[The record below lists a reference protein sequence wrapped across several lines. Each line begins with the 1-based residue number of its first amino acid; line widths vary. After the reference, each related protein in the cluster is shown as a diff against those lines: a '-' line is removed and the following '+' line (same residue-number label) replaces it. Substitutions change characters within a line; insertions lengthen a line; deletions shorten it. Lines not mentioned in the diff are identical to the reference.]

1 MLKFDINVSELR
13 NLGVDFDKGYS
24 TYLSS
29 LNGIYRE
36 VKKSDE
42 MWVDGN
48 AEGFI
53 GLTLED
59 KRLVDTYSETVKN
72 FSRGISNFVESL
84 SNVSKQCGV
93 GTARRIRYN
102 GNTVNSLVSELSG
115 VQGNLQQ
122 IHSILSNINWNL
134 PYSFQYQYRQAIVN
148 IINGCSRNQNTI
160 SDIKGLYSS
169 VSRKFENSVS
179 TLQSSCSSNAIDN
192 LNLRPIKYMGGKTFS
207 QSIAPLNLAE
217 EALDNQN
224 LVADITKAD
233 YVEIAP
239 DITNGQ
245 ASIYAASENAEYS
258 EIAPDIANGQASIYA
273 ASENAEYSE
282 IAPDIANGQASIY
295 AASENAEY
303 SEIAPDIANG
313 QASIYVN
320 NVDIDIEPL
329 DIRMNTQ
336 HNSSVNI
343 ESTDIN
349 MTTPNFGIGGER
361 AESIQVNQNSINT
374 NNTTSF
380 DFDKS
385 GEGIEVTTSGIDVKG
400 ADFSNLDG
408 KVPESAQVNQASIK
422 NNTASNFDFDKS
434 GAQVDINEI
443 NINPH
448 N

>member
-258 EIAPDIANGQASIYA
+258 EIAPDIANGQASIY
-273 ASENAEYSE
+273 
-282 IAPDIANGQASIY
+282 
-295 AASENAEY
+295 
-303 SEIAPDIANG
+303 
-313 QASIYVN
+313 VN

>member
-1 MLKFDINVSELR
+1 MLNFDINVSELR
-13 NLGVDFDKGYS
+13 NLGTDFDKGYS

-53 GLTLED
+53 GLILED

-84 SNVSKQCGV
+84 SNVSKQCGI

-160 SDIKGLYSS
+160 GDIKGLYSS

-233 YVEIAP
+233 YVEV
-239 DITNGQ
+239 
-245 ASIYAASENAEYS
+245 
-258 EIAPDIANGQASIYA
+258 APDIANGQASIYA

-282 IAPDIANGQASIY
+282 IAPDIT
-295 AASENAEY
+295 
-303 SEIAPDIANG
+303 NG

-349 MTTPNFGIGGER
+349 MTTPNFGIGVER

-422 NNTASNFDFDKS
+422 NNTASNFAFDKS

>member
-13 NLGVDFDKGYS
+13 NLGTDFDKGYS

-84 SNVSKQCGV
+84 SNVFKQCGV

-258 EIAPDIANGQASIYA
+258 EIAPDIANGQASIYV

-282 IAPDIANGQASIY
+282 IAPDITNGQASIY